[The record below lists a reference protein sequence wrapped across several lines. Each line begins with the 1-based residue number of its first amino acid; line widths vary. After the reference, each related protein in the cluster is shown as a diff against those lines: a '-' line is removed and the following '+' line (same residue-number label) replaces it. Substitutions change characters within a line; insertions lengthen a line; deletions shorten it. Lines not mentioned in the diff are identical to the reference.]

1 MHLETIMFTWEI
13 GPTKEKPLYK
23 RSLSIHCSITHLDF
37 ICIHWSVCN
46 EDLCIFYSF
55 WLIYTNLLV
64 KQKSCYESEKGE
76 FLFSKTFDSFKK
88 SSSVIKIGMLLTTIT
103 TDYYND
109 YYIPSSKYESTRF
122 PPSFLMI
129 WMASKFPLPW
139 NFEKNQ
145 TSVYIKPYV
154 SNVITNQWT
163 LTRNPRQ
170 IINNYLIMTNQFT
183 TVPVQV
189 NYACH
194 SIYFTSINYEIWQ
207 VTTVT
212 IDIWHPYNL
221 VSPGKNH

>member
-1 MHLETIMFTWEI
+1 MRIFAFSILFGWFTPIFLSSKNPVMIVKRVNFYFQKPLIHSKNYHHLSRLACYWLLHTFIQVWVNQVS
-13 GPTKEKPLYK
+13 TKFFDDLNGIQVSTALKFREKP
-23 RSLSIHCSITHLDF
+23 H
-37 ICIHWSVCN
+37 
-46 EDLCIFYSF
+46 
-55 WLIYTNLLV
+55 
-64 KQKSCYESEKGE
+64 
-76 FLFSKTFDSFKK
+76 
-88 SSSVIKIGMLLTTIT
+88 
-103 TDYYND
+103 
-109 YYIPSSKYESTRF
+109 
-122 PPSFLMI
+122 
-129 WMASKFPLPW
+129 
-139 NFEKNQ
+139 
-145 TSVYIKPYV
+145 V

-189 NYACH
+189 NYTCH

>member
-1 MHLETIMFTWEI
+1 MRIFAFSILFGWFTPI
-13 GPTKEKPLYK
+13 FLSSKNPVMIVKSVNFYFQKPL
-23 RSLSIHCSITHLDF
+23 IHSKIIITYQDWH
-37 ICIHWSVCN
+37 
-46 EDLCIFYSF
+46 
-55 WLIYTNLLV
+55 
-64 KQKSCYESEKGE
+64 
-76 FLFSKTFDSFKK
+76 
-88 SSSVIKIGMLLTTIT
+88 VI
-103 TDYYND
+103 D

-170 IINNYLIMTNQFT
+170 IINNFLIMTNQFT